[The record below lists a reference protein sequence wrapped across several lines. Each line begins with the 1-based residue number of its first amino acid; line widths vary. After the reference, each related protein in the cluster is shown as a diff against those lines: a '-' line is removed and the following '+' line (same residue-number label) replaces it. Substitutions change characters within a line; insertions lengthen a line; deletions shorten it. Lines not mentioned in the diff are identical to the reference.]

1 MPGEWILVVDRDPSS
16 LGFCT
21 RILEQQGY
29 HVKGAGSGRQAVEF
43 AQSIR
48 FDLILSDLTT
58 SAQDGVDAA
67 RAIKEADPSTMGVVI
82 TGLRDMRAG
91 IAALRKG
98 MDDLLVKP
106 FSPQELRESVS
117 ATLAK
122 GRTRRENVRLRALIP
137 LYELSKIFMGFT
149 NLDLLLTEI
158 VDVCCHE
165 TDADRASLMLL
176 NEDGHTLTI
185 KAARGLPQ
193 DVIQTTRVE
202 LGEGIAGR
210 VAERREALVLDDSS
224 PPSAEFAKLMKQSQV
239 SSAISIPLIVRE
251 ELIGIL
257 NLSKLGQVSSP
268 FTAGSLEL
276 ASVLAG
282 QAAIAIKNAR
292 LFEETDRAYRQL
304 KKLDELKSEFINVAS
319 HELRTPLAI
328 LLGYASLLDEQATDA
343 TKTHTQAVIRSALH
357 LKKLVTDMLS
367 LRYLEA
373 GEMEP
378 ELQLLQVSDVTQK
391 VVDELGF
398 LAEDKEQTLTLDVAR
413 DMPPIWADRGMLFL
427 IMSNL
432 VSNAVKFTS
441 QGGAIKLTAVMGE
454 HELTVSVED
463 SGIGIAA
470 EEFDNLFGSFYQV
483 GSSLTREYPG
493 LGLGLSIVKELV
505 ELHEGKVWVQS
516 MVGRGS
522 TFFFTISRQ
531 LGPQLR
537 TDQRSRKD
545 N

>member
-16 LGFCT
+16 LDFCT

-29 HVKGAGSGRQAVEF
+29 HVMGAGSGRQAIEF
-43 AQSIR
+43 AESIR

-58 SAQDGVDAA
+58 SAQDGVDAV

-82 TGLRDMRAG
+82 SGHRDMRAG
-91 IAALRKG
+91 VAALRRG
-98 MDDLLVKP
+98 MDDLVVKP
-106 FSPQELRESVS
+106 FSPGELREAVS
-117 ATLAK
+117 STLAK
-122 GRTRRENVRLRALIP
+122 GRTQRENVRLRALIP
-137 LYELSKIFMGFT
+137 LYELSKLFMGVT

-158 VDVCCHE
+158 VNVCCQE
-165 TDADRASLMLL
+165 TGAERASLMLL

-185 KAARGLPQ
+185 RAARGLPKE
-193 DVIQTTRVE
+193 VIETTCVE

-210 VAERREALVLDDSS
+210 VAERREALVLDNSS
-224 PPSAEFAKLMKQSQV
+224 PPSAEFAELMKQNQI

-257 NLSKLGQVSSP
+257 NLSKLGHVSSP

-282 QAAIAIKNAR
+282 QAAIAIENAR
-292 LFEETDRAYRQL
+292 LFEETDRAYREL

-328 LLGYASLLDEQATDA
+328 LLGHASLLDEQATDPA
-343 TKTHTQAVIRSALH
+343 RTHTRAVIHSALH

-373 GEMEP
+373 GEMEL
-378 ELQLLQVSDVTQK
+378 ELQLLQVSEVSHK

-398 LAEDKEQTLTLDVAR
+398 LAKDRGQTLTLDVPR
-413 DMPPIWADRGMLFL
+413 NTPSIWADQGMLFL

-432 VSNAVKFTS
+432 VSNAVKFTP
-441 QGGAIKLTAVMGE
+441 QGGTIKLTAVMGE
-454 HELTVSVED
+454 DELTVSVED

-470 EEFDNLFGSFYQV
+470 EEFDKLFSSFYQV
-483 GSSLTREYPG
+483 GNSLTREYPG
-493 LGLGLSIVKELV
+493 LGLGLSIVRELV
-505 ELHEGKVWVQS
+505 ELHQGKVWVQS
-516 MVGRGS
+516 AVGRGS
-522 TFFFTISRQ
+522 TFFFTVSRHLAQ
-531 LGPQLR
+531 QLR
-537 TDQRSRKD
+537 TNQRSRKD